1 MSDKI
6 LSISVACYNVEKYI
20 EQAINSYLNCKYKD
34 KLEILIVNDGSTDN
48 TEKIVKKYS
57 IKYPNIIKLLNQE
70 NAGPGSTVNT
80 GLKNATGKYFRMIDG
95 DDWVKSDEM
104 DSYIEFLE
112 NNEVDMVVTNFI
124 KVDDKTG
131 KELYEKL
138 NVDYE
143 YKTIYQFDNVC
154 DKLELNMHNVTY
166 STSLIK
172 DYLKL
177 DNCFYTDIE
186 YLLLPIKKVKT
197 IAFLENYIYMYR
209 ISLDTQSVNIN
220 SLQKHCDMHELVLYR
235 LMQFY
240 KENAKEFSKS
250 RRYYLA
256 RRIATMVGTQMYI
269 YLSYEASKEYK
280 EKLRRLLKNVKKDTS
295 DIYKFISKKKTV
307 IALNVSNFMLYKIVS
322 NKNRKGKF

>member
-20 EQAINSYLNCKYKD
+20 EQAIDSYLNCKYKY

-131 KELYEKL
+131 KELYEK
-138 NVDYE
+138 
-143 YKTIYQFDNVC
+143 T
-154 DKLELNMHNVTY
+154 
-166 STSLIK
+166 
-172 DYLKL
+172 
-177 DNCFYTDIE
+177 
-186 YLLLPIKKVKT
+186 
-197 IAFLENYIYMYR
+197 
-209 ISLDTQSVNIN
+209 
-220 SLQKHCDMHELVLYR
+220 
-235 LMQFY
+235 
-240 KENAKEFSKS
+240 
-250 RRYYLA
+250 
-256 RRIATMVGTQMYI
+256 
-269 YLSYEASKEYK
+269 
-280 EKLRRLLKNVKKDTS
+280 
-295 DIYKFISKKKTV
+295 
-307 IALNVSNFMLYKIVS
+307 
-322 NKNRKGKF
+322 